1 MRGLLLPATVLFI
14 AMLASFVAE
23 YWPLLLALAGIAAV
37 GGIAMP
43 RIFRSGGGA
52 RQRESSHSR
61 GKNDQI
67 RRRTTARKRRE
78 SGKGHREQ
86 RPRNPRGT
94 EMLVGDFQAG
104 RNFVLQPKH
113 VRRKSGRANDP
124 WYDGPRHREHRVSR
138 SESAGRAPALLEVVS
153 SATTP
158 WHSVKSDVYH
168 NNVSCR
174 KGSKIRPEYIRS
186 GEGGRKLCAHCAVL
200 SGFVG
205 GRRRNPT

>member
-23 YWPLLLALAGIAAV
+23 YWPLLLALAGIVAL
-37 GGIAMP
+37 GGMVMP
-43 RIFRSGGGA
+43 RIFRGGGGA
-52 RQRESSHSR
+52 QQRESSHSR

-67 RRRTTARKRRE
+67 RRRMTTRKRHK
-78 SGKGHREQ
+78 SGKGHREE
-86 RPRNPRGT
+86 RTGYSRGT

-124 WYDGPRHREHRVSR
+124 WYDGPRHRVHQDSR
-138 SESAGRAPALLEVVS
+138 SESADGAPALLEVGS

-158 WHSVKSDVYH
+158 WHSVNSDVYH

-205 GRRRNPT
+205 GRRRSPT